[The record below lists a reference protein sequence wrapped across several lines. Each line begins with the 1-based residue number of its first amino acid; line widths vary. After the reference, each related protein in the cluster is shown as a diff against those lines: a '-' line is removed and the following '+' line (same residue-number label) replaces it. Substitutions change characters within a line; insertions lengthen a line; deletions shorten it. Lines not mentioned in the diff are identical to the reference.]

1 MTNLKQQ
8 ETDEILKELSELKKE
23 IIAIDTTSEG
33 VRMYNKLSDIE
44 KRFYRYKMFSQMNM
58 AEEAEAELDVPEF
71 TEAELE
77 QFKKYTIKVKDR
89 PGLYIWRT
97 EPGAC
102 EECQALDGTIYTN
115 LNEIPPKPH
124 PNCKCSTEKI
134 TAIILEPEYEDEAD
148 DKLAEIL
155 RKLKELIERIKNFI
169 KQQVRNKIIEEGVEI
184 PADYWGK
191 AFKTKSEED
200 LKAAGLKRLS
210 EIKDYDLRRFI
221 QRKYKVDLSIP
232 VFEVKPKHDL
242 YKSLLNSRELKNF
255 INKYYNDIKAG
266 KYSDSSISYVFE
278 QFDLKGTI
286 HKCEIYHPHIDE
298 DGNIIFTIVD
308 LYDFD
313 FIHKLMAYVK
323 DIKLTILN
331 NIAFL
336 LQSLKAQ
343 TPYVIIIPMKIP
355 VSN

>member
-1 MTNLKQQ
+1 
-8 ETDEILKELSELKKE
+8 
-23 IIAIDTTSEG
+23 
-33 VRMYNKLSDIE
+33 
-44 KRFYRYKMFSQMNM
+44 MFSQMNM
-58 AEEAEAELDVPEF
+58 AEEAEAELDAPEF

-169 KQQVRNKIIEEGVEI
+169 KQQLRNKIIEEGVEI

-298 DGNIIFTIVD
+298 DGNIVFTIVD
-308 LYDFD
+308 LYDFENLSNQPID
-313 FIHKLMAYVK
+313 YEEPDSIFP
-323 DIKLTILN
+323 TLN
-331 NIAFL
+331 NIAVW
-336 LQSLKAQ
+336 LQNNHLQAR
-343 TPYVIIIPMKIP
+343 YVIIIPMKIP
-355 VSN
+355 VSNY

>member
-58 AEEAEAELDVPEF
+58 AEEAEAELDAPEF